1 MSRTENYDSPLD
13 RAAAEIR
20 DEAVDP
26 AVVASAAARVWDRL
40 SREGAQL
47 DAAPETVTA
56 PAAVAGPHALRG
68 CDDFQAEIPAY
79 LRGELPAGRALLV
92 EDHTRTCLAC
102 RRAVKAAQH
111 PVTNARPV
119 AARSAAPRSATSRR
133 WTALAAALVL
143 LVGAGLLL
151 NLFDLLPGAAAA
163 TARVESIDGTLFIL
177 DGSSLRPVAAGER
190 LDEGDEVR
198 TAKGSGAVVRLADG
212 SLVELGERAALSYD
226 ARRAGTTLHLG
237 QGKIL
242 IQAAKQRDGNL
253 FVATEDCLVAVTGTI
268 FSVNHGTKGSRVSV
282 VEGEVQVTQEGKD
295 RLLHP
300 GQQVTTH
307 ASVET
312 VPVAD
317 EISWSR
323 DADRYRQLLAELTS
337 FGQELDAALPPP
349 GLRTSTRLLDLAP
362 QGTMIWIAL
371 PNLSQNLAE
380 TQRRLDQRVADNPL
394 LQEWWGDTMGDG
406 ERSARFHALIE
417 KIGALGAHLGAE
429 VAVAVTKD
437 GPVALAEVADAGAF
451 RAVLEA
457 EAAELAVDQGHPVL
471 VVVDDPAAA
480 SLPSNGDDRLLAWVS
495 GGLFVATPDP
505 ALLAKVAA
513 AADSGGSGANPFQGT
528 PFHDN
533 VAAAYADGAGWLFAG
548 DLKTLMQD
556 RPGKAGEAP
565 GSDTATATQLGLLD
579 LDHVIIDHRQGAER
593 SQTRA
598 VVAFDRARRGIAAWL
613 ADPAPMG
620 ALDFV
625 STEAT
630 LAAGFVVKD
639 PALLLDDLIG
649 SVPELGA
656 SIQRLRDEHGF
667 DLQALAAPLG
677 GEMALAVDGPLLP
690 TPAWKLVLEVYDP
703 ARLQTALEDLVRRLD
718 AELASQGKTGVEL
731 RTIKQ
736 RGRTS
741 YALVPKAGGQHPEI
755 HYLYADGYLVMAP
768 SRALLDRALQVKESG
783 ATLVTSARF
792 QELLPEDRQVNFS
805 AVVFHDLGQVLGP
818 LAEKAGRAVQQGTGH
833 PGRRRGARARR
844 THPHLR
850 LRRGRPHRLR
860 QQPPVR
866 TPGLQPR
873 EPGRPWRYRRHGRH
887 GRRRPRSSLRVGGC
901 LGRRIG
907 QLNPPTAGS
916 G

>member
-1 MSRTENYDSPLD
+1 MSTESYDSPLD
-13 RAAAEIR
+13 RTAAEIR

-47 DAAPETVTA
+47 EAAPETADA
-56 PAAVAGPHALRG
+56 PASVAGPHALRG

-102 RRAVKAAQH
+102 RRAVKAAQN
-111 PVTNARPV
+111 PVTTARP
-119 AARSAAPRSATSRR
+119 AASRSNVSAAPRSALGRR

-163 TARVESIDGTLFIL
+163 TARIESVDGTLFIL
-177 DGSSLRPVAAGER
+177 TGSGNSSLRPVAAGER

-268 FSVNHGTKGSRVSV
+268 FAVNHGTKGSRVSV

-337 FGQELDAALPPP
+337 FGQELDAAMPPP

-394 LQEWWGDTMGDG
+394 LQEWWGDTMGNG
-406 ERSARFHALIE
+406 ERSARFRSLIE

-457 EAAELAVDQGHPVL
+457 EAAELAAKHGHPVL

-480 SLPSNGDDRLLAWVS
+480 SLPANGDDRLLAWVS

-505 ALLAKVAA
+505 ALLARVAA
-513 AADSGGSGANPFQGT
+513 AASGTNPFQGT
-528 PFHDN
+528 PFHGN

-556 RPGKAGEAP
+556 HGKGTGSDASEAP
-565 GSDTATATQLGLLD
+565 GSETATVTQLGLLD

-598 VVAFDRARRGIAAWL
+598 VVAFDQARRGIAAWL

-630 LAAGFVVKD
+630 LAAGFVVKN
-639 PALLLDDLIG
+639 PALLLDDLIS
-649 SVPELGA
+649 SVPDLGA
-656 SIQRLRDEHGF
+656 SIQRLRDEKGF

-703 ARLQTALEDLVRRLD
+703 TRLQAAFEDLVRRLD
-718 AELASQGKTGVEL
+718 AELASEGKPGVEL
-731 RTIKQ
+731 RTIQQ

-741 YALVPKAGGQHPEI
+741 YALVAKAGGSHPEI

-833 PGRRRGARARR
+833 PGAGAALALAGPTLSYAYGEDDRIVFASN
-844 THPHLR
+844 HQSGPLGFN
-850 LRRGRPHRLR
+850 LGNL
-860 QQPPVR
+860 V
-866 TPGLQPR
+866 GL
-873 EPGRPWRYRRHGRH
+873 GGLAGMAGGDHGNH
-887 GRRRPRSSLRVGGC
+887 GSEVDS
-901 LGRRIG
+901 
-907 QLNPPTAGS
+907 NES
-916 G
+916 ND